1 MSFEDEA
8 RRYGTGSSKRFKL
21 ARLYCWI
28 LLDLV
33 INIARNHFA
42 VSTFE
47 WKYFLWATNQM
58 ISLNNFKFIWKIHA
72 FVWKKD
78 WEEHACSILCTRQ
91 LSFSWISHIVH
102 APGLVFVVYKSLLIK
117 IVPSNGAP
125 SAADC
130 MNGYKCVTGSI
141 LVVRVFVQSRTMGS
155 RHEFHWL

>member
-1 MSFEDEA
+1 MRQGDPEMGQVQAS
-8 RRYGTGSSKRFKL
+8 RKRFKLAL

-33 INIARNHFA
+33 IARNHFA
-42 VSTFE
+42 LSTFE

-58 ISLNNFKFIWKIHA
+58 ISLKIHA

-117 IVPSNGAP
+117 IVLSNGAP

-141 LVVRVFVQSRTMGS
+141 LVVRAFVQSRTMGS